1 MDRTRWLAHV
11 GVLAG
16 LSAVLMFFSIPIP
29 FLPDFLRLDLAELP
43 ALVGLFTLGPLGA
56 IAIEGIK
63 NIIHLVST
71 RTFGIGEFANF
82 IVGSSLILGTYF
94 CIRQRWGMWFS
105 LMGGVLVM
113 TICAALVNLFILIP
127 LYAWALGLPIE
138 ALVKIGQ
145 AANSR
150 IIDLTSL
157 IIWGIVPF
165 NLVKG
170 CIVAAVAAAVLPRI
184 KRWLES
190 EER

>member
-1 MDRTRWLAHV
+1 MDRTRWAAHV
-11 GVLAG
+11 GVLAS
-16 LSAVLMFFSIPIP
+16 LSAVLMFFNIPIP
-29 FLPDFLRLDLAELP
+29 FLPDFLRLDVAELP

-56 IAIEGIK
+56 ITIEGIK
-63 NIIHLVST
+63 NIIHLVAT
-71 RTFGIGEFANF
+71 RTFGIGEFSNF

-105 LMGGVLVM
+105 LMGGVLAM

-127 LYAWALGLPIE
+127 LYAWVLGLPVE
-138 ALVKIGQ
+138 ALVKVGQ
-145 AANSR
+145 ATNSR
-150 IIDLTSL
+150 IIDMTSL